1 MTIKD
6 SIERQET
13 LGDSLFVADVVIVAD
28 TPSKKYGEAQIRI
41 ETLHGDKTITPDKD
55 LPYAL
60 FYAKSSPE
68 SFGTFDVGDKVLVR
82 FIGGNPSCPIIEG
95 KVFNLDDVLAT
106 VPEYNT
112 NYGKVKGIMSKKL
125 KAAVFFNEETGTI
138 NLRFLNG
145 SSIVIKNGEIV
156 QTSGQLTINVTN
168 HAQINAGSAD
178 IQVEGG
184 TSLTTGSLD
193 ATVESNANIQ
203 AAMVTCTA
211 SGKVSIS
218 APQVS
223 INGM

>member
-6 SIERQET
+6 SIERQES

-95 KVFNLDDVLAT
+95 KVFNLEDVLAT

-145 SSIVIKNGEIV
+145 SSIVIKDGEIIE
-156 QTSGQLTINVTN
+156 TTAKLTINVGGEAKVT
-168 HAQINAGSAD
+168 AGS
-178 IQVEGG
+178 
-184 TSLTTGSLD
+184 LTAEISG
-193 ATVESNANIQ
+193 AANIK
-203 AAMVTCTA
+203 AASASVEA
-211 SGKVSIS
+211 SGVLRLKGATIME
-218 APQVS
+218 
-223 INGM
+223 N

>member
-1 MTIKD
+1 M
-6 SIERQET
+6 
-13 LGDSLFVADVVIVAD
+13 VIVAD

-95 KVFNLDDVLAT
+95 KVFNLEDVLAT

-145 SSIVIKNGEIV
+145 SSIVIKDGEIIE
-156 QTSGQLTINVTN
+156 TTAKLTINVGGEAKVT
-168 HAQINAGSAD
+168 AGS
-178 IQVEGG
+178 
-184 TSLTTGSLD
+184 LTAEISG
-193 ATVESNANIQ
+193 AANIK
-203 AAMVTCTA
+203 AASASVEA
-211 SGKVSIS
+211 SGVLTLKGSTIME
-218 APQVS
+218 
-223 INGM
+223 N